1 MSASDYKGDFRVL
14 GSTTDLFS
22 PPGRESQISLL
33 VGGNYNGLM
42 GEEIEGRIVV
52 LGDFIIGP
60 DGVDSIGTWMSHW
73 ISSKGM
79 GMGCHGWMKGW
90 VSRVFSRLSFVVVMF
105 GQDGVVPAVAS
116 SPISVP
122 FCKWGGTLP
131 EERSKGRLNPW
142 SVGRLNMEEPV

>member
-1 MSASDYKGDFRVL
+1 MSCGPLAGFEMLYDEALGICNWSWLMQCISSCPGVDGIVADPTPRPVPPPTCPVGVDNLGPLLSASDYEGAFRVL

-60 DGVDSIGTWMSHW
+60 DGVDSIGT
-73 ISSKGM
+73 
-79 GMGCHGWMKGW
+79 
-90 VSRVFSRLSFVVVMF
+90 
-105 GQDGVVPAVAS
+105 
-116 SPISVP
+116 
-122 FCKWGGTLP
+122 
-131 EERSKGRLNPW
+131 
-142 SVGRLNMEEPV
+142 